1 MTYVHIVRFFKH
13 REPYLKLLYVTP
25 ERLVNHLGFKDR
37 LLALYNN
44 EMLARFVI
52 DEAHCVSSW
61 GHDFRKDYKGVRT
74 ESPPFIIRYDNS
86 NCSF

>member
-1 MTYVHIVRFFKH
+1 MKNI
-13 REPYLKLLYVTP
+13 
-25 ERLVNHLGFKDR
+25 GFRDR

-61 GHDFRKDYKGVRT
+61 GHDFRKDYKDVYYLLVET
-74 ESPPFIIRYDNS
+74 YCMYSPNS
-86 NCSF
+86 LSHFFSFRF

>member
-1 MTYVHIVRFFKH
+1 MYDFFITSIMCI

-25 ERLVNHLGFKDR
+25 ERLVNNISFRDR

-61 GHDFRKDYKGVRT
+61 GHDFRKDYKGVRQ
-74 ESPPFIIRYDNS
+74 PKLAIR
-86 NCSF
+86 